1 MILKQLLQK
10 NKNSVIIKFIKN
22 KFGSDV
28 KMMVKPTVTELLK
41 KLDNR
46 FGLVIVTAKR
56 ARQLSDGAKPLT
68 NKVEDSNVTLAADE
82 IAEGKVGIKE

>member
-68 NKVEDSNVTLAADE
+68 NKIEDSDVTLAADE